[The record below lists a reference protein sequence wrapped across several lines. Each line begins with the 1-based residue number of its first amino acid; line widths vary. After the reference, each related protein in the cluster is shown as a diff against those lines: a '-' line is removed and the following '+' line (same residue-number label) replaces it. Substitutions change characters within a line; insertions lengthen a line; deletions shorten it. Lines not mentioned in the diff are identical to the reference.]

1 MEYIFKAVGFDPFEQ
16 WNDEPVKRFIQPV
29 HKYYT
34 DKAQYND
41 PLYHLYS
48 EVEHPIKLR
57 EYIKKWR
64 SGTEMR
70 IKMPYYPETKDAKKT
85 FNYI

>member
-1 MEYIFKAVGFDPFEQ
+1 LFKAIGFDPFEQ
-16 WNDEPVKRFIQPV
+16 WNDKPAGKQI
-29 HKYYT
+29 HSSKYYT

-41 PLYHLYS
+41 PLFHLYS
-48 EVEHPIKLR
+48 EVEHPVRLR

-70 IKMPYYPETKDAKKT
+70 FKMEYHPETKEPSKT